1 VGSVGRRLALPSAR
15 FQRLFKEGLWIVLG
29 QGMAMLGSLVGV
41 RLLTGL
47 LSPAQYGELA
57 LGMTIAT
64 LVNQTLLGPL
74 GQGVLRF
81 YAPAVERGELGQYL
95 SAVRRLVLMAIVVIA
110 LLMLLGVV
118 GLVVVGQGYWVAI
131 ALAALAFATVN
142 GCNAI
147 LNGMQNAARQRA
159 VVALSQGL
167 ESWLRFL
174 VAAGLMVWL
183 GATSSVAMMGFV
195 GGGSLVLALQWLYFR
210 RVIPRSESLQLLDAT
225 SWQRQIWQYSWPI
238 ATFGMFT
245 WGQLV
250 SDRWALGL
258 FSTTQEVGMYA
269 VLYQLGYYPISLAT
283 GMAVQFLA
291 PVLFQRAGDAS
302 DAKRNADVSQ
312 LTWRLTGLAMGL
324 TAIAFVGALL
334 LHKQIFQ
341 VFTAAEYAGVSYLFP
356 WMVLAGGITAVAQT
370 ISLRFF
376 SQTKTNLMM
385 RVKIFTSL
393 FGIILNVVGA
403 SWWGTVGVVG
413 SSVIFSVTYVCWM
426 LLLSKFETGEKC
438 SHQEA

>member
-1 VGSVGRRLALPSAR
+1 MGSVSKRLALPSAR

-29 QGMAMLGSLVGV
+29 QGIAMLGSLVGV

-47 LSPAQYGELA
+47 LSPVQYGELA

-95 SAVRRLVLMAIVVIA
+95 SAVRHLVLMAIVIIA

-118 GLVVVGQGYWVAI
+118 GLVVVGQDYWVAI
-131 ALAALAFATVN
+131 ALAALVFAAVN

-147 LNGMQNAARQRA
+147 LNGMQNALRQRA

-174 VAAGLMVWL
+174 VAAGLIIWL
-183 GATSSVAMMGFV
+183 GATSSVAMIGFV

-210 RVIPRSESLQLLDAT
+210 RVIPRSESLQLISAGD
-225 SWQRQIWQYSWPI
+225 WRRQILQYSWPI
-238 ATFGMFT
+238 STFGVFT

-250 SDRWALGL
+250 SDRWALEL
-258 FSTTQEVGMYA
+258 FGTTQEVGMYS

-291 PVLFQRAGDAS
+291 PVLFQWAGDAS
-302 DAKRNADVSQ
+302 DVKRNAHVSQ
-312 LTWRLTGLAMGL
+312 LTWRLTGLAIGL
-324 TAIAFVGALL
+324 TAIVFLIVLLFHIQLFQLFVAPGYG
-334 LHKQIFQ
+334 K
-341 VFTAAEYAGVSYLFP
+341 VSYLLP
-356 WMVLAGGITAVAQT
+356 WIVLAGGISAAAQT
-370 ISLRFF
+370 IALDIMSKMKTDQMISAKVITSSLGIVFNFLGALWYGVAGIVSASVLF
-376 SQTKTNLMM
+376 SISYFLYISIVQNR
-385 RVKIFTSL
+385 RVKFDNS
-393 FGIILNVVGA
+393 
-403 SWWGTVGVVG
+403 
-413 SSVIFSVTYVCWM
+413 
-426 LLLSKFETGEKC
+426 
-438 SHQEA
+438 